1 MQPRHKHLR
10 AQHEGRSRRYDGFP
24 ICLTFSGSVPV
35 GLLRVSLSVF
45 LSVVCVPE
53 DGLEC
58 EEAEGLLP
66 LRRLGPVDEPTA
78 VESKDDLNS
87 HSHAGIRNAR
97 TCTASQP
104 CSSYLSLLVSDS
116 PERRVSQQ
124 DTRVDK
130 RPDSRVRR
138 SPTPGCCCVQPCLLS
153 VGQRVEEAEHA
164 RAMRHWPRHL

>member
-87 HSHAGIRNAR
+87 HSHAGTRNAR
-97 TCTASQP
+97 TRTASQP
-104 CSSYLSLLVSDS
+104 CSSYLSLLVWDS
-116 PERRVSQQ
+116 PKEGSPRKTRVSIK
-124 DTRVDK
+124 DLILV
-130 RPDSRVRR
+130 SAV
-138 SPTPGCCCVQPCLLS
+138 VQPLAVAVCSLA
-153 VGQRVEEAEHA
+153 G
-164 RAMRHWPRHL
+164 